1 VVEGAA
7 TTVEMIHLA
16 RLLEVEMPITEQVGK
31 VLHQG
36 EDPRRAMEILLARDP
51 KPERF

>member
-1 VVEGAA
+1 MVEGAA
-7 TTVEMIHLA
+7 TTAEIM
-16 RLLEVEMPITEQVGK
+16 RLEVEMPITEQVDK

-51 KPERF
+51 KLERF